1 MKIKR
6 ITALFLAAAVMI
18 GSAGGCG
25 GQEKAQES
33 LSQAETMKESKAETA
48 STASLESQAS
58 EEIKETESSGITVT
72 DMIGR
77 KVRIVP
83 GSYTRIV
90 CIGAGALRMYS
101 YIGDTGLLC
110 GVEDIDNMTLS
121 ERPRMF
127 DSVARPYMIAYGEEF
142 SGLESCGVGGP
153 NAQAAEAEKILSCT
167 PDLVI
172 SQYED
177 VEKED
182 ALQEQLGIPVVTLK
196 AGANGVFDDSFKQS
210 MDLLGVVLDRAD
222 RADELVS
229 FIESEAKEISDRTAA
244 VSEEERPGV
253 YICGLGNWGT
263 TNHLMTAQNYISF
276 QIANVKN
283 AVTDL
288 AAPGIQAIEEE
299 KFAALGADMDI
310 LIMDAAAV
318 KNIIPLYQEDPG
330 IFDTCKAWQEGE
342 AYLQMAYNAY
352 YTNYETALINTWFIA
367 GTVYPEL
374 FEDIDMRE
382 KTNEVTR
389 MFLGKELADQIFQC
403 PSSFGGYQKIDTNT
417 FFQ

>member
-127 DSVARPYMIAYGEEF
+127 DSVARPYMIAYGAAF

-153 NAQAAEAEKILSCT
+153 NAQAA
-167 PDLVI
+167 
-172 SQYED
+172 
-177 VEKED
+177 
-182 ALQEQLGIPVVTLK
+182 
-196 AGANGVFDDSFKQS
+196 
-210 MDLLGVVLDRAD
+210 
-222 RADELVS
+222 
-229 FIESEAKEISDRTAA
+229 
-244 VSEEERPGV
+244 
-253 YICGLGNWGT
+253 
-263 TNHLMTAQNYISF
+263 
-276 QIANVKN
+276 
-283 AVTDL
+283 
-288 AAPGIQAIEEE
+288 
-299 KFAALGADMDI
+299 
-310 LIMDAAAV
+310 
-318 KNIIPLYQEDPG
+318 
-330 IFDTCKAWQEGE
+330 
-342 AYLQMAYNAY
+342 
-352 YTNYETALINTWFIA
+352 
-367 GTVYPEL
+367 
-374 FEDIDMRE
+374 
-382 KTNEVTR
+382 
-389 MFLGKELADQIFQC
+389 
-403 PSSFGGYQKIDTNT
+403 
-417 FFQ
+417 